1 MAPEDL
7 ASVHLF
13 DKVRWPPN
21 VVVGN
26 LILGVGF
33 LAALGVYAG
42 LAGRGRTVG
51 RIDVEAAAQPA
62 HAGSVRRGA
71 ARLFEGLGRYGLQGS
86 IACAIFFAFYL
97 AQVIVPAL
105 STHLSFKPVLES
117 YAKFARDGEK
127 IGRYHVEGHG
137 STFYGKQTL
146 IDLPSQDRVVSF
158 LRDPQRVFALV
169 AADEL
174 PALDVA
180 LKQAAVPYYAVD
192 ASSSRFLL
200 LSNRLAPGQ
209 HDDNPLLK
217 NVWTPQTAA
226 GGANDKPP
234 WSWRL
239 PVSATFGDSIQLVGA
254 DFPETVHRP
263 GRIPL
268 DLYFKVKTRPPGGY
282 KIFVHFDGPA
292 APRVIGD
299 HDPVNR
305 AFPTSFWLP
314 GEYVRDHS
322 ETDVPLMT
330 TPAGTYVV
338 YIGFWPGGEG
348 KRLKITDGPNDGADR
363 VRLGTLEIK

>member
-1 MAPEDL
+1 MPPAGVDPN
-7 ASVHLF
+7 A
-13 DKVRWPPN
+13 PN
-21 VVVGN
+21 VSN
-26 LILGVGF
+26 
-33 LAALGVYAG
+33 
-42 LAGRGRTVG
+42 
-51 RIDVEAAAQPA
+51 
-62 HAGSVRRGA
+62 
-71 ARLFEGLGRYGLQGS
+71 
-86 IACAIFFAFYL
+86 
-97 AQVIVPAL
+97 
-105 STHLSFKPVLES
+105 
-117 YAKFARDGEK
+117 
-127 IGRYHVEGHG
+127 
-137 STFYGKQTL
+137 
-146 IDLPSQDRVVSF
+146 VSN
-158 LRDPQRVFALV
+158 VSN
-169 AADEL
+169 
-174 PALDVA
+174 
-180 LKQAAVPYYAVD
+180 
-192 ASSSRFLL
+192 AS
-200 LSNRLAPGQ
+200 
-209 HDDNPLLK
+209 
-217 NVWTPQTAA
+217 A
-226 GGANDKPP
+226 GGGNDKLP
-234 WSWRL
+234 WRWRV